1 MEELAF
7 EAERAA
13 QAGDKK
19 IIGEAMIISYNS
31 QNWAMMQTKKYYQMQ
46 TSRLHTMTS
55 HTIFQVILILQLSR
69 ISTL

>member
-31 QNWAMMQTKKYYQMQ
+31 QN
-46 TSRLHTMTS
+46 
-55 HTIFQVILILQLSR
+55 
-69 ISTL
+69 